1 MVVFKHKVSGGHL
14 AMPEYGVAF
23 ECAHNTAMMFDGQE
37 ILHGVTPIKKEG
49 ESSLRYSIVYYSLQ
63 QIWNCLPLTEEIAR
77 LRNKKYQVAQSRLSD
92 IQKRKAMDA
101 ELADDMGAELK
112 RLMADSSVEA
122 VILESAFV
130 DNLPVVLNILKQ
142 GYHIQAL
149 YLKVTDAT
157 RGVRR
162 NSKSPDQPAS
172 LTKKQ
177 SVSQSEAARLFIKL
191 KDMAETHS
199 VIRAGAINAEQEPEA
214 VYAAAQRF
222 IAAGERN

>member
-1 MVVFKHKVSGGHL
+1 
-14 AMPEYGVAF
+14 
-23 ECAHNTAMMFDGQE
+23 
-37 ILHGVTPIKKEG
+37 
-49 ESSLRYSIVYYSLQ
+49 
-63 QIWNCLPLTEEIAR
+63 
-77 LRNKKYQVAQSRLSD
+77 
-92 IQKRKAMDA
+92 
-101 ELADDMGAELK
+101 
-112 RLMADSSVEA
+112 MADSSVEA